1 MRNKVVS
8 LLLISIYFFNN
19 SCLFADVN
27 ASTKELMKQARK
39 YMYRQPLKAI
49 DYANSAKEKAVLL
62 NDSSLLF
69 DTNVLLGS
77 VFSMNGNYDLAL
89 EAYLD
94 AENYLDYYDLGQ
106 LADFNL
112 HMASMYFNLENAY
125 KSHVFNDL
133 AYNLYEDIQDSTGMA
148 WCLNLRGL
156 IYAHEQDYHK
166 AQMVMDSSL
175 HIHKSMN
182 NEDGV
187 FIVVNNL
194 SAIPGDELQ
203 KISKLKE
210 VIAYNEKHKNKW
222 TLAEN
227 FNNMGLLYIHTGDL
241 ETAKLY
247 LKKARCLADSLHA
260 NVIKRDNLLYAS
272 QIAVQE
278 NKYKEAYQNHLEILK
293 INKLIN
299 SVDKVRQIEDDA
311 YNRKQWVH
319 LQNLEKKDYALKVAQ
334 REKLNLFV
342 SAVLLLVVVILA
354 IRMYHMRK
362 INRLISHAENES
374 QKKLQLR
381 KELEQKEDVIHNQ
394 NEILNLSKKE
404 MTDLVYFIKS
414 KDKLLDN
421 VIQMLQE
428 AQKKSV
434 EDPKMKIKSTI
445 ALIKN
450 FREKELKT
458 DLFIN
463 EINKN
468 EEAFLERLK
477 QAHEDLS
484 KNEVVLA
491 TLLRIGLS
499 SKEIALLIDSN
510 PKTVN
515 MARYRLRK
523 KLNLETDDN
532 LVSYFES
539 L

>member
-1 MRNKVVS
+1 
-8 LLLISIYFFNN
+8 
-19 SCLFADVN
+19 
-27 ASTKELMKQARK
+27 
-39 YMYRQPLKAI
+39 
-49 DYANSAKEKAVLL
+49 
-62 NDSSLLF
+62 
-69 DTNVLLGS
+69 
-77 VFSMNGNYDLAL
+77 
-89 EAYLD
+89 
-94 AENYLDYYDLGQ
+94 
-106 LADFNL
+106 
-112 HMASMYFNLENAY
+112 
-125 KSHVFNDL
+125 
-133 AYNLYEDIQDSTGMA
+133 
-148 WCLNLRGL
+148 
-156 IYAHEQDYHK
+156 
-166 AQMVMDSSL
+166 
-175 HIHKSMN
+175 
-182 NEDGV
+182 
-187 FIVVNNL
+187 
-194 SAIPGDELQ
+194 
-203 KISKLKE
+203 
-210 VIAYNEKHKNKW
+210 
-222 TLAEN
+222 
-227 FNNMGLLYIHTGDL
+227 
-241 ETAKLY
+241 
-247 LKKARCLADSLHA
+247 
-260 NVIKRDNLLYAS
+260 
-272 QIAVQE
+272 
-278 NKYKEAYQNHLEILK
+278 
-293 INKLIN
+293 
-299 SVDKVRQIEDDA
+299 
-311 YNRKQWVH
+311 
-319 LQNLEKKDYALKVAQ
+319 
-334 REKLNLFV
+334 
-342 SAVLLLVVVILA
+342 
-354 IRMYHMRK
+354 MRK

-374 QKKLQLR
+374 QKKIELK
-381 KELEQKEDVIHNQ
+381 KELEHKEDVIHNQ

-468 EEAFLERLK
+468 EQAFLQRLML
-477 QAHEDLS
+477 AHEDLS